1 LGLGQ
6 NFQEGRVIAPVFYRA
21 LDTVQRNRM
30 MNFFANPGDTSS
42 AQLLSCCFGGHS
54 TDVLSYTLLES
65 FRDFKSRN

>member
-1 LGLGQ
+1 
-6 NFQEGRVIAPVFYRA
+6 
-21 LDTVQRNRM
+21 M